1 MEVYNELILYS
12 LLMATFSE
20 AILDLIFWV
29 LYLKS
34 TVCHGRD
41 HMAVGFIT
49 TYAIS
54 AYYH

>member
-1 MEVYNELILYS
+1 MEVSDELILYS
-12 LLMATFSE
+12 LLIATFSE
-20 AILDLIFWV
+20 AIPDLIFWV

-49 TYAIS
+49 THAIS
-54 AYYH
+54 AYHH

>member
-1 MEVYNELILYS
+1 MEVYDELILYS

-20 AILDLIFWV
+20 AILDLIFWL

-34 TVCHGRD
+34 MVCHGRD
-41 HMAVGFIT
+41 HMAGGFIT